1 MIIIIRHGQT
11 IWNILKKKQ
20 GHKNSKLTDKGKEQ
34 GHKVAMFLNKKFS
47 TNNNFIVYAS
57 PIKRVKDYIKIIDK
71 DLKYFHLANKI
82 NYFNS
87 LKEHKFGKWEGKT
100 IKEIKMKYKDEYQ
113 SREKDKW
120 NYKIPNGESYK
131 LLSIKLKNFIKKK
144 INHKKNY
151 IIFTHEM
158 VSKVL
163 RGYLMNFSKKEI
175 IKSKHNSN
183 YIYVF
188 ENKKLQK
195 YKI

>member
-47 TNNNFIVYAS
+47 TNINFIVYAS

-163 RGYLMNFSKKEI
+163 RGNLMNFSKKKI

-183 YIYVF
+183 YIYIF

>member
-11 IWNILKKKQ
+11 IWNVLRKKQ
-20 GHKNSKLTDKGKEQ
+20 GHKNSKLTDKGKKQ
-34 GHKVAMFLNKKFS
+34 GHKVAKFLNKKFS
-47 TNNNFIVYAS
+47 TNNDFIIYAS
-57 PIKRVKDYIKIIDK
+57 PIKRVKDYIKIVDK
-71 DLKYFHLANKI
+71 DLKYFHLARKI
-82 NYFNS
+82 NYLNS

-131 LLSIKLKNFIKKK
+131 LLSLKLKNFIKKK
-144 INHKKNY
+144 INYKKNY

-163 RGYLMNFSKKEI
+163 RGNLMNLSKKKI

-183 YIYVF
+183 YIYIL

>member
-34 GHKVAMFLNKKFS
+34 GHKVAKFLNKKFS
-47 TNNNFIVYAS
+47 TNINFIVYAS

-71 DLKYFHLANKI
+71 DLKYFRLANKI

-100 IKEIKMKYKDEYQ
+100 IKEIRMKYKDEYQ

-144 INHKKNY
+144 INYKKNY

-163 RGYLMNFSKKEI
+163 RGNLMNFSKKEI